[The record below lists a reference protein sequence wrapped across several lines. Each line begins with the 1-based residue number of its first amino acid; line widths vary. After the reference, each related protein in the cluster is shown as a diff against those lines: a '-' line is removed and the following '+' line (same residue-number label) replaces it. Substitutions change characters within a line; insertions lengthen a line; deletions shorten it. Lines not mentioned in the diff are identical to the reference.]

1 MANRWHARRHG
12 WSEQDVSAWEQERAQ
27 RTREALT
34 LRRQQSLLAHTRWGR
49 SVSEEGLL
57 KNLRHVPSVKSTSRR
72 HGESCG
78 TIVGFI

>member
-34 LRRQQSLLAHTRWGR
+34 LRRQQGLLDHARWGR
-49 SVSEEGLL
+49 SVSEAGFL
-57 KNLRHVPSVKSTSRR
+57 KSLRHGSSVTNPSRR
-72 HGESCG
+72 N
-78 TIVGFI
+78 I